1 MPISRKSWRSRPARK
16 LETHPPEWASQVGAA
31 ASLNSKGWALSYGR
45 GLTRRNTWTN
55 SGRSGTNDLE
65 SGSVITLTE
74 VLTLPIRNGATTLE
88 LEYRDLLLHRRNF
101 TLVSV
106 NVAAA
111 GRAAALRARYGI
123 MTPDAIVVATAL
135 EMQCQV
141 LLTNDLRLRRVAELR
156 VLVLDD
162 FLV

>member
-1 MPISRKSWRSRPARK
+1 
-16 LETHPPEWASQVGAA
+16 
-31 ASLNSKGWALSYGR
+31 
-45 GLTRRNTWTN
+45 
-55 SGRSGTNDLE
+55 
-65 SGSVITLTE
+65 
-74 VLTLPIRNGATTLE
+74 